1 MTIVYQTVTAGN
13 SYSRTITSPNAISFV
28 AENLPNGLSISNS
41 GVISGILQQA
51 GRFAI
56 TILTRGS
63 GGTNAAI
70 LDLTVNAPSVPFITS
85 SDVVTHEMA
94 TAFSYQIT
102 ASSPTAILSYGAT
115 NLPNGLSVNTSTGLI
130 TGTPTTGSNDAIVV
144 TTARLSATN
153 SAGTGYQDLIFLLQQ
168 RPVIT
173 SSLASLKFASGFA
186 ISPYTITATKSP
198 ISFGASPLP
207 SGLSINT
214 NTGVISGTP
223 VIPPGSS
230 PQSTNIGLS
239 AYNGYFTAGATLGVT
254 VGIIPTITSAS
265 SKAGEMATA
274 FSYQITAS
282 SPSAI
287 LSYGATNL
295 PTGLSIDTN
304 TGLIT
309 GTPTSASDDPV
320 IIQNIQVSATNDY
333 GVGSQNVTL
342 SLTQRPVITSSL
354 TPLTYVNN
362 TAITPYTITASKSP
376 TSFTASPLPR
386 GLSLNASSGV
396 ISGTVATSPVGN
408 QSIIPGVGQGARTPT
423 RFYLD
428 AYPQTLNID
437 TSNTIYMLAGT
448 SPDKFKVSIGG
459 TVSTIT
465 NNSGIFSIILASLNP
480 SGNKIYIVTESSG
493 TSIVSYCTFDGST
506 IGPATTL
513 ATLSP
518 PAPFNSPIAVDSS
531 ENVYVMTVVSFRTQ
545 LSKITPL
552 GVVTVLAGS
561 SSTFPSGTTPTDGT
575 GTSAIFKKV
584 LALSFDSSSNLYM
597 YDSGAVRK
605 VTSSGVV
612 TTIAGA
618 WEYGNTDATGSSARF
633 GGEICD
639 LVVSSSN
646 DIFINDRTNRTIR
659 KVTQA
664 GVVTTIAGGSS
675 GVGDY
680 RYINGTGT
688 AARFASPLGLCINSF
703 GDLYVAD
710 HRTAIRKITQAG
722 VVTTFAGY
730 SGDSGLNEGNG
741 TTARFYDITSLTAD
755 SSNNLIVADSK
766 NNKIRKIT
774 PSRDVTT
781 FAGALGF
788 SSSEQI
794 DGPVNSAR
802 FRGENY
808 MGEITR
814 DSSNNVYVTAGNLP
828 QYNVRKIDT
837 SGNVSTLGVSSN
849 AYYPPSVGLSDS
861 SGNNYRISNYQLIQ
875 VSPTGVTTAIAG
887 AAGQSG
893 IVDGTGTSARIGA
906 QTGTSGVIG
915 VSISTGHVYFYDV
928 YYTQSVFR
936 KSTFAGAVT
945 TYYSTILSNFPDAFT
960 IDQSGNV
967 YMAGSQASGALARQ
981 GHTIWKISPSG
992 VLSVIFTSGEY
1003 QSRLN
1008 TPDTYIEGPSSQ
1020 GYFYD
1025 CYKMTI
1031 DSSGNLYLLT
1041 EASPNTIL
1049 KVTQAGELSVFAG
1062 TPGVSIDTTGTVS
1075 LSATNTVLTSIPA
1088 SITINTTIV

>member
-1 MTIVYQTVTAGN
+1 MTPLT
-13 SYSRTITSPNAISFV
+13 FV
-28 AENLPNGLSISNS
+28 S
-41 GVISGILQQA
+41 GV
-51 GRFAI
+51 AI
-56 TILTRGS
+56 T
-63 GGTNAAI
+63 
-70 LDLTVNAPSVPFITS
+70 
-85 SDVVTHEMA
+85 
-94 TAFSYQIT
+94 
-102 ASSPTAILSYGAT
+102 
-115 NLPNGLSVNTSTGLI
+115 
-130 TGTPTTGSNDAIVV
+130 
-144 TTARLSATN
+144 
-153 SAGTGYQDLIFLLQQ
+153 
-168 RPVIT
+168 
-173 SSLASLKFASGFA
+173 
-186 ISPYTITATKSP
+186 PYTITATKSP
-198 ISFGASPLP
+198 VLFGASPLP
-207 SGLSINT
+207 SGLSVDT
-214 NTGVISGTP
+214 STGVISGTP

-254 VGIIPTITSAS
+254 VGITPTITSAS
-265 SKAGEMATA
+265 SKTSEMATA

-282 SPSAI
+282 SPTAI

-295 PTGLSIDTN
+295 PTGLSVNTG

-309 GTPTSASDDPV
+309 GTPTSASNDPV
-320 IIQNIQVSATNDY
+320 ITQNIQVSATNDY

-396 ISGTVATSPVGN
+396 ISGTVATSPVGTGT
-408 QSIIPGVGQGARTPT
+408 SIVPGVGPGARLQLSFAL
-423 RFYLD
+423 RS
-428 AYPQTLNID
+428 YPQTLNID
-437 TSNTIYMLAGT
+437 TSNNIYMFAGT
-448 SPDKFKVSIGG
+448 STKFKTSIGG
-459 TVSTIT
+459 TVSALT
-465 NNSGIFSIILASLNP
+465 NNSGIFQIILASLNP
-480 SGNKIYIVTESSG
+480 SGNKIYIVDGSSG
-493 TSIVSYCTFDGST
+493 TSRVIYCTFDGST

-531 ENVYVMTVVSFRTQ
+531 ENVYVMTVVSSRTQ
-545 LSKITPL
+545 LCKITPL

-561 SSTFPSGTTPTDGT
+561 SSAVPSGITPTDGT
-575 GTSAIFKKV
+575 GTSAVFKGGA
-584 LALSFDSSSNLYM
+584 ALYFDSSSNLYV

-633 GGEICD
+633 GGGICD

-646 DIFINDRTNRTIR
+646 DIFVNDRTNRTIR

-675 GVGDY
+675 GVGDI

-688 AARFASPLGLCINSF
+688 AVRFSNPLGLCVDSF
-703 GDLYVAD
+703 GDLYVTD
-710 HRTAIRKITQAG
+710 NLTVVRKITQAG
-722 VVTTFAGY
+722 VVTTLAGY
-730 SGDSGLNEGNG
+730 SENSGLDEGNG
-741 TTARFYDITSLTAD
+741 TSARFYGMRSLAVD
-755 SSNNLIVADSK
+755 SSDNLIVADSR

-788 SSSEQI
+788 SSSEEI

-802 FRGENY
+802 FRGENF
-808 MGEITR
+808 MATITR
-814 DSSNNVYVTAGNLP
+814 DSSNNVYVTGGSLP

-837 SGNVSTLGVSSN
+837 SGNVSTLGVFPN
-849 AYYPPSVGLSDS
+849 TYYPPSVGLSDS
-861 SGNNYRISNYQLIQ
+861 SGNNYRLSNNQLIQ

-906 QTGTSGVIG
+906 QGGSTLIG

-928 YYTQSVFR
+928 YFTQRLFR

-945 TYYSTILSNFPDAFT
+945 TYYSTNLSNFPDAFT

-967 YMAGSQASGALARQ
+967 YMTGSQASGALPRQ
-981 GHTIWKISPSG
+981 GNTIWKISPSG
-992 VLSVIFTSGEY
+992 VLSVIFTSGQY

-1008 TPDTYIEGPSSQ
+1008 TPSTYIEGPSSQ

-1025 CYKMTI
+1025 GYAMTI
-1031 DSSGNLYLLT
+1031 DSSGNLYFLT
-1041 EASPNTIL
+1041 AGSPNAIL

-1062 TPGVSIDTTGTVS
+1062 NPGVSIDTTGTVS
-1075 LSATNTVLTSIPA
+1075 LSATNTVLTSTPA